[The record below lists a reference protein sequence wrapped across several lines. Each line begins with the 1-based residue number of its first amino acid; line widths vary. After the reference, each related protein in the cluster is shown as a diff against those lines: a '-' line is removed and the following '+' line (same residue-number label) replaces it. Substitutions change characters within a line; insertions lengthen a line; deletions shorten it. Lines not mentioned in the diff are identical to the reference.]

1 MMRRLLPAVV
11 RVASRFACGLAF
23 GLVIAIIALLAFES
37 RGVLTAGFLTQPP
50 SGLPIGREG
59 GVGPAILG
67 SLLLG
72 GTACLFGSILGL
84 SVAMRLAF
92 GRPPDFEAAVLRMSV
107 RITAGIPSIV
117 LGLFGA
123 AFLVSRLRMGLSLLA
138 AGIVL
143 GIMIFPFIEVRAEE
157 AFLRERTRL
166 FTPSLALGLGRYATV
181 FRLVV
186 PACLPDLASAAAQA
200 AGFAM
205 GATAPVMFTGAV
217 FYSSAPL
224 GPLSPV
230 TALPLH
236 LYVLVSQGLSF
247 DRAAATA
254 LVLVALVLILNAAA
268 FLLSGRTR
276 RR

>member
-1 MMRRLLPAVV
+1 MRRALPAFV
-11 RVASRFACGLAF
+11 RAASRFACGVAF
-23 GLVIAIIALLAFES
+23 GLVIAIVALLVFES

-72 GTACLFGSILGL
+72 AAACLFGLLLGL
-84 SVAMRLAF
+84 SVALHLVF
-92 GRPPDFEAAVLRMSV
+92 GRPSAFEAALLHMAV
-107 RITAGIPSIV
+107 RVTAGIPSIV

-123 AFLVSRLRMGLSLLA
+123 AFLVSGLRMGLSLLA

-166 FTPSLALGLGRYATV
+166 FAPSLALGVGRYATV

-230 TALPLH
+230 TALPMH
-236 LYVLVSQGLSF
+236 LYVLVTQGISM
-247 DRAAATA
+247 DHAAATA

-276 RR
+276 RP

>member
-1 MMRRLLPAVV
+1 MRRSLPAIV
-11 RVASRFACGLAF
+11 RVASKFACGLAF

-37 RGVLTAGFLTQPP
+37 RGVLTAGFLTQAP

-166 FTPSLALGLGRYATV
+166 FAPSLALGVGRYATV

-186 PACLPDLASAAAQA
+186 PACLPDLVSAAAQA

-236 LYVLVSQGLSF
+236 LYILVSQGLSF

-254 LVLVALVLILNAAA
+254 LVLVAIVLILNAAA

>member
-1 MMRRLLPAVV
+1 MRCALPAVV

-123 AFLVSRLRMGLSLLA
+123 AFLVSGLRMGLSLLA

-166 FTPSLALGLGRYATV
+166 FAPSLALGVGRYATV

-230 TALPLH
+230 TALPMH
-236 LYVLVSQGLSF
+236 LYVLVTQGISM
-247 DRAAATA
+247 DHAAATA

-268 FLLSGRTR
+268 FLFSGRKR
-276 RR
+276 R

>member
-84 SVAMRLAF
+84 SVAMRLVC
-92 GRPPDFEAAVLRMSV
+92 GRPSAFEAALLHMAV
-107 RITAGIPSIV
+107 RVTAGIPSIV

-157 AFLRERTRL
+157 AFLRERARL
-166 FTPSLALGLGRYATV
+166 FEPSLALGLGRYASV

-186 PACLPDLASAAAQA
+186 PACLPDLESAAAQA